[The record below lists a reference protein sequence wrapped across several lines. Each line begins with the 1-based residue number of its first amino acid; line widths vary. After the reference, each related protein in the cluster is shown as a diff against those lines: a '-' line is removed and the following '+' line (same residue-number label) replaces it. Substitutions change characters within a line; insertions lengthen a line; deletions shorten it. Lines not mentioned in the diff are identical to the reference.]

1 MTRPATRL
9 ERPKRNVARAWNLP
23 PGSTFIALP
32 HRIISLVTDPSRG
45 FDTRHLAVAVAIA
58 DRWHTDEGPVFQ
70 VSLRELA
77 KSVNMPKSNIE
88 RALRDLE
95 EASLIAVERPK
106 GLRMTIDLRPMFKAA
121 QPPNKLSHPRDT
133 KLSHPRD
140 TTVPPVS
147 HPRDR
152 TVPLPGSRSTQT
164 SEQEEQEV
172 ASRGSEQMTANG
184 NGKGKSPAELAAVK
198 AALEALSATK
208 RHPRS
213 INSETY
219 ADTQKR
225 LADELAAT
233 ENDPKDSRPTQ
244 ASS

>member
-1 MTRPATRL
+1 MRNPL
-9 ERPKRNVARAWNLP
+9 DRPKRNVARAWNLP
-23 PGSTFIALP
+23 AGSTFVALP

-77 KSVNMPKSNIE
+77 KSVNMPKSNLE

-95 EASLIAVERPK
+95 EASLISVERPK
-106 GLRMTIDLRPMFKAA
+106 GLRMTLDLRPMLKAA
-121 QPPNKLSHPRDT
+121 QPPTKLSHPRDT
-133 KLSHPRD
+133 SLSHARD

-152 TVPLPGSRSTQT
+152 TVPLPGSRSPQT

-172 ASRGSEQMTANG
+172 ASLGPEQTTANG
-184 NGKGKSPAELAAVK
+184 NGRPLTAEKVAV
-198 AALEALSATK
+198 AEALKRLTTERPQ
-208 RHPRS
+208 RHPRA
-213 INSETY
+213 IDGETY

-225 LADELAAT
+225 LAAEMG
-233 ENDPKDSRPTQ
+233 
-244 ASS
+244 